1 MAFFAQAVLASRSHA
16 IDLPR
21 RPIPTLESAHKAL
34 QQSIQVFKRIQEQ
47 KASPQE
53 IRTAECDIF
62 GAEETLTLAR
72 AAEENRLEAI
82 YQSCLPAE
90 IQLVQIGPWNLFA
103 WPGEFFVEYALAVKK
118 QCKNTFV
125 ISLANGELQGY
136 IVTPEAVENGYYEA
150 ATLYSLRK
158 ADNALSRK
166 PCICSIQSATNRP
179 AEVNVNRP
187 TDDSQIAAGRR
198 DLVLGIDL
206 GTSYFKLGLF
216 DRQGELRG
224 MGRIFVAK
232 DRGDGSRCEVPV
244 DRFWALLCRGMSEAC
259 RQASASPEQICGL
272 SYASQANSFLLLDRD
287 MAPLTPLILWAD
299 DRAAETDSLATLFK
313 RSDFLPNTG
322 IGIPPIAP
330 VLPGQSRLAQAAPA
344 CAVCTSGL
352 FDDHLGLSLLGADR
366 RARRRR
372 RHRFTARLLDQRTLT
387 WRREMID
394 LGDLRLSMPL
404 QPGTPAGKLSR
415 NGAALLGL
423 KPGVPFA
430 LGNLDHP
437 AAALGAGAGQ
447 IADLSESTG
456 TVLACVRF
464 VADYSPRPGSCTG
477 AALSRASTTTRV

>member
-1 MAFFAQAVLASRSHA
+1 
-16 IDLPR
+16 
-21 RPIPTLESAHKAL
+21 
-34 QQSIQVFKRIQEQ
+34 
-47 KASPQE
+47 
-53 IRTAECDIF
+53 
-62 GAEETLTLAR
+62 
-72 AAEENRLEAI
+72 
-82 YQSCLPAE
+82 
-90 IQLVQIGPWNLFA
+90 
-103 WPGEFFVEYALAVKK
+103 
-118 QCKNTFV
+118 
-125 ISLANGELQGY
+125 
-136 IVTPEAVENGYYEA
+136 
-150 ATLYSLRK
+150 
-158 ADNALSRK
+158 
-166 PCICSIQSATNRP
+166 
-179 AEVNVNRP
+179 VNRP

-322 IGIPPIAP
+322 IGIPPSH
-330 VLPGQSRLAQAAPA
+330 QFCLAKVDWLKRHQPA
-344 CAVCTSGL
+344 LFARAVYLMTISDYLSWALTGEL
-352 FDDHLGLSLLGADR
+352 VGDAGTASLLG
-366 RARRRR
+366 
-372 RHRFTARLLDQRTLT
+372 LLDQRTLT

-394 LGDLRLSMPL
+394 LGDLSLSMPL

-430 LGNLDHP
+430 VGNLDHP

-477 AALSRASTTTRV
+477 AGFEPGEHYQLAFDDNGAAGVEWYQQNHATELTIPQLEKLAAKVPAGSEGLLARPAAHRWPDLTGFLPTDKRHQHGHFTRALFESTAASLAILVASVCGGQRPKRIVATGGGAQSDLWLQIKADLLGIEWITTETIDPACLGAAILAAVAAGWVADCQTAASKWIRVRKTYQPNMAQHRLYEEWIRTRDMEK